1 MKQCISCNNQKLL
14 EDFYKDKSMPDG
26 HTQQCK
32 ACRKARA
39 KATHEKHKDKRN
51 FGRKYR
57 HLKDLYGLDYK
68 KYKTIL
74 MEQKNKC
81 NICNCTMTKPVVD
94 HNHTTGKVRSLLCQ
108 HCNSLIGFAKENKK
122 VLKQAI
128 KYLEKF

>member
-26 HTQQCK
+26 YTQQCK

-39 KATHEKHKDKRN
+39 KATHEKYKDKRN

-68 KYKTIL
+68 KYNTIL

-81 NICNCTMTKPVVD
+81 SICKCSMTKPYVD
-94 HNHTTGKVRSLLCQ
+94 HNHTTGKVRDLLCH
-108 HCNSLIGFAKENKK
+108 HCNSLIGFAKDDTKILKKAIDYLNK
-122 VLKQAI
+122 
-128 KYLEKF
+128 F